1 MTRSCPARARPPPRI
16 AGILNLTPDSFSDG
30 GRFAEQR
37 SAIDHALRMVEEG
50 ADVIDVGGESTR
62 PRSWPVPAAEQMRR
76 VLGVI
81 EGLCTRLPPHV
92 PISIDTTRADV
103 AEAALGAGA
112 SLINDVS
119 AGHGDP
125 RMFGVAAAR
134 GVPLILMHMQG
145 TPATMQEDPRY
156 EDVVEEVRAFLLTR
170 ARAAE
175 AAGIAPHNLIIDP
188 GIGFGKTREHNFIL
202 LARLERLVDTGYAV
216 MLGASRKR
224 FMGSVCVA
232 EEPSRLVGAT
242 CATTALGVRAGVGW
256 FRVHDVAPNRQAA
269 DIAYAVAYADQ
280 GGRLST

>member
-1 MTRSCPARARPPPRI
+1 VRPPPRI

-50 ADVIDVGGESTR
+50 ADVIDIGGESTR
-62 PRSWPVPAAEQMRR
+62 PGSLPVPAAEQARR

-81 EGLCTRLPPHV
+81 EVLCTRLPPHV

-119 AGHGDP
+119 AGRHDP
-125 RMFGVAAAR
+125 RMFAVAAAR

-145 TPATMQEDPRY
+145 TPATMQKDPRY
-156 EDVVEEVRAFLLTR
+156 EDVVEEVRAFLLER

-175 AAGIAPHNLIIDP
+175 AAGIALRNLIIDP
-188 GIGFGKTREHNFIL
+188 GIGFGKTREHNLTL
-202 LARLERLVDTGYAV
+202 LARLGRLVDTGYAV

-224 FMGSVCVA
+224 FMGSVCAA
-232 EEPSRLVGAT
+232 EDPSRLVGAT

-256 FRVHDVAPNRQAA
+256 FRVHDVGPNRQAA
-269 DIAYAVAYADQ
+269 DVAYAVMHADQ
-280 GGRLST
+280 GRALSM